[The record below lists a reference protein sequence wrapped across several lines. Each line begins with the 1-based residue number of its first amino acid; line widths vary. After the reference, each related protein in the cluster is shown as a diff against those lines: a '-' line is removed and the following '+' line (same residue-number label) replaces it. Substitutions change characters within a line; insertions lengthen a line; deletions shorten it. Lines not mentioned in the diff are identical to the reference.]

1 MKHFCKFI
9 FILILFSAVSCSN
22 PFNSGDTS
30 TQPFDLTK
38 KFPQIPELPNK
49 YPSSLQI
56 GHWETFKSEHPGW
69 YVRWGE
75 KTGMPRSIFGPL
87 LPAEQ
92 GFPEQI
98 ARAFI
103 SKNSLM
109 FRMKDGIP
117 DMMLYEIQKRTFTHV
132 VFQQTYSG
140 ISVEGSIYAVHL
152 TKDGRIYLANGDYFD
167 DVSVPSVRSTIS
179 GSEAVLIAS
188 GDLGQSLDLRS
199 SPETNLAILP
209 YGSEYR
215 LIWKVMLTAAGPLG
229 RWVYYISAQNGT
241 VLGGYNAFDFE
252 GNTGG
257 AAIADSYF
265 LSQNYPNP
273 FNPVTSISYQLPEA
287 SAVTLTVFNVA
298 GQEVALLVDGQVNAG
313 YHTVQW
319 DASDMASG
327 IYFYRIRAGNF
338 TDMKRM
344 IVIK

>member
-103 SKNSLM
+103 SKNSVM

-117 DMMLYEIQKRTFTHV
+117 DIMLLEIQKRVSTGV
-132 VFQQTYSG
+132 IFQQTYSG
-140 ISVEGSIYAVHL
+140 IPVEGGIYVVHL
-152 TKDGRIYLANGDYFD
+152 TNDGRIYHAAGDYYD
-167 DVSVPSVRSTIS
+167 DVFVSSLLPAIS
-179 GSEAVLIAS
+179 GSQAVLLALK
-188 GDLGQSLDLRS
+188 DLGPKVHLNNPTETDLV
-199 SPETNLAILP
+199 ILP

-215 LIWKVMLTAAGPLG
+215 LTWKILLPTSEPFG
-229 RWVYYISAQNGT
+229 RWIYYISAQNGGI
-241 VLGGYNAFDFE
+241 LAGYNSID
-252 GNTGG
+252 TGG
-257 AAIADSYF
+257 I
-265 LSQNYPNP
+265 
-273 FNPVTSISYQLPEA
+273 
-287 SAVTLTVFNVA
+287 
-298 GQEVALLVDGQVNAG
+298 
-313 YHTVQW
+313 
-319 DASDMASG
+319 
-327 IYFYRIRAGNF
+327 
-338 TDMKRM
+338 
-344 IVIK
+344 

>member
-1 MKHFCKFI
+1 MMMKYSLF
-9 FILILFSAVSCSN
+9 LITACFYLLNAPDAAAQSFEYV
-22 PFNSGDTS
+22 
-30 TQPFDLTK
+30 K
-38 KFPQIPELPNK
+38 KFPEIPERHDK
-49 YPSSLQI
+49 YASSLQI
-56 GHWETFKSEHPGW
+56 ESWQKFRSEHPSW
-69 YVRWGE
+69 KIRWGK
-75 KTGMPRSIFGPL
+75 KTGMPSNIFGTPL
-87 LPAEQ
+87 TAGQ
-92 GFPEQI
+92 GTPEHI
-98 ARAFI
+98 ARAFL

-273 FNPVTSISYQLPEA
+273 FNPTTTISYQLPEA

-298 GQEVALLVDGQVNAG
+298 GQEVALLIDGPVNAG

-327 IYFYRIRAGNF
+327 IYFYRIQAGNF
-338 TDMKRM
+338 ADMKRM
-344 IVIK
+344 VVIK